1 MQGDMSAKK
10 TSPRLLVQIGLFL
23 MLPRVRKGMQQRYGR
38 SSSRSS
44 LKGRSLIPVA
54 KCDSTE
60 LNNKAKVKKF
70 NSIIL
75 RAFRFDTDTA
85 SNLSAEVL

>member
-10 TSPRLLVQIGLFL
+10 TSPRLFVQIGLLL
-23 MLPRVRKGMQQRYGR
+23 MLRRVRKGMQQRYGG
-38 SSSRSS
+38 SRSS